1 MIRNM
6 RIGFLSDLHITNN
19 TAFIGQALDGV
30 LEACKAKEVEKLFIA
45 GDTTN
50 DPYETLEFVDKLTE
64 TGVDTY
70 TIFGNHEYWAMGYRD
85 MMKNITHEK
94 YLHGKSLNLKGNTV
108 LVGLDGTFDHS
119 FVLKVD
125 NKYTKCLP
133 KDKSRLNYLGK
144 GTFDLKFNKIR
155 NYEEVFADMES
166 KLIKSL
172 EANRG
177 KDIIFMTHYVPSSEF
192 AIYKNDMI
200 WNANNSFLGSTR
212 YQELAEEYKVKKV
225 IFGHTHNRFN
235 KTINGVDYHCNPIG
249 YSNYEYHMPFS
260 ERVMERLFVIDI

>member
-1 MIRNM
+1 MK
-6 RIGFLSDLHITNN
+6 IGFLSDLHITSKRVSIEHPLN
-19 TAFIGQALDGV
+19 GV
-30 LEACKAKEVEKLFIA
+30 LEACKANKVDKLFIA

-50 DPYETLEFVDKLTE
+50 DPYETLDFVDKLTE
-64 TGVDTY
+64 SGVDTY
-70 TIFGNHEYWAMGYRD
+70 AVFGNHEYWAMGYRD

-94 YLHGKSLNLKGNTV
+94 YLHGKTLNLKGNTV

-125 NKYTKCLP
+125 NKYTKHLP
-133 KDKSRLNYLGK
+133 RDKFKLNFLGK
-144 GTFDLKFNKIR
+144 GVFELKFNKIR
-155 NYEEVFADMES
+155 NHEEVFADMES
-166 KLIKSL
+166 KLINSL
-172 EANRG
+172 EANKG

-192 AIYKNDMI
+192 AIYKNDMR

-212 YQELAEEYKVKKV
+212 YQELAEEYNVKKV

-249 YSNYEYHMPFS
+249 YSNYDYHMPFS